1 LNGTLLTSLF
11 LFAALLAVT
20 DHSTVSVTVTV
31 TGTNVTGTTVS
42 GTTVTSTTSI
52 ATMSDGSDS
61 DERSMIFDGE
71 MFVSSRLLQAE
82 EWEDLEDFNVP
93 WLDAICFDL
102 GTQDSSSSSSSSDS
116 DFDDTDL
123 GKESQSQSSLEYDV
137 KEDIKVPWL
146 DKAPAAAAAAGTKG
160 STPPAKD
167 PQLPKRIFQ
176 PDMKLYRKKVTLD
189 PSSKWTLDR
198 DKFIKDFEEHWE
210 VLTGNQKIA
219 YTHVLFFLEERTTH
233 RETSKGRYGEWH
245 HILPKSLGGS
255 DNDENM
261 IWLECGEFFVH
272 MK

>member
-1 LNGTLLTSLF
+1 
-11 LFAALLAVT
+11 
-20 DHSTVSVTVTV
+20 
-31 TGTNVTGTTVS
+31 
-42 GTTVTSTTSI
+42 
-52 ATMSDGSDS
+52 MSDSSDF
-61 DERSMIFDGE
+61 DTRSMIFDGK

-82 EWEDLEDFNVP
+82 EWEDVEDINVP
-93 WLDAICFDL
+93 WLD
-102 GTQDSSSSSSSSDS
+102 
-116 DFDDTDL
+116 
-123 GKESQSQSSLEYDV
+123 E
-137 KEDIKVPWL
+137 
-146 DKAPAAAAAAGTKG
+146 APAAAAAGTKG